1 MKKKE
6 RNTKLQIILILV
18 FVFVVL
24 AAALFFLL
32 DSRKNHNQQQHLQ
45 LITERYQFAYN
56 TIYDQYKQLSTN
68 IYSGLIKRFDIQD
81 VYQKLLSADEEQK
94 NRLRKE
100 LLAKIRPRYE
110 ELQKAAKVRQLH
122 FHLRDNESFLRLHRP
137 EKFGDNL
144 TNVRETVNYVNT
156 EHSPIDGFEE
166 GRIYSGYRF
175 VFPITAA
182 DQTHLGSLEISFG
195 PEALTSSMMQQYLVL
210 SNFFIKEETIKK
222 KVFPDEQHKAYRKS
236 HHKGYF
242 YDKNVL
248 AALKEVSRKKMKEL
262 KPQQNITD
270 AVFANAHSGRAISLY
285 APSIDM
291 VFTTIPVLNPVTHEM
306 IAFLT
311 IRSQSNFFINE
322 IHHFRLIFS
331 LSLLLLIM
339 ILSTFYLQYSKRKI
353 LEANTKQL
361 KKQRQQLLEA
371 QKIANIGHW
380 EYDIGTNHL
389 SWSDQIYR
397 IFGLRPQQFA
407 ATPEAFLERVHPE
420 DRDFVNT
427 SYTDSVKNR
436 QPYDIQN
443 RIITK
448 DGAEKWVRSICTTEY
463 DQAGKPLR
471 SLGIIH
477 DITAQHNALTLL
489 QRERDMF
496 MNGPV
501 VTFTW
506 KNSKN
511 WPVEQISANV
521 LDLLGYSAKDFHDGS
536 VKYAELIHPDDL
548 QRVIDEVANNSVP
561 ENDRFIHEPYRLI
574 NRNGKSV
581 WVLDCTTLV
590 RDSQGKISHYQG
602 YLVDISQTILMKKEI
617 LEAKNRL
624 EFVIDGAKLGTWDW
638 NVVSGDV
645 IFNERWAEI
654 IGYSLE
660 EIEPNLSTWEKIV
673 HPDEAEEIMRILND
687 HLQGRTS
694 VYKSEHRLRH
704 KSGKWIWVLDVGKV
718 FERDAE
724 GNPLRALGI
733 HLDITENK
741 EAAQALLESK
751 EQEYLQRYITAIDD
765 IGLGLCVVD
774 ADYRVRDMNRTVTD
788 WFGDQRGKIC
798 YESLGG
804 LENPSPYCCLNK
816 VIEAGETVRYQSTT
830 ADGRCFDVVAGPLA
844 NPDGSVSKI
853 NIIRDITEQEQAK
866 TELIATNS
874 RLEEAIF
881 IAKNLAKKAEAA
893 NQAKSVFLSNM
904 SHELRTPLNAILGYT
919 QLFAGDASLTL
930 KQQSGIKTIHQAGEH
945 LLMLIND
952 ILDLSKVEAGKMEL
966 IKTEFPLPEFLQGI
980 VDIIRI
986 RARAKELDFFYE
998 PQASLPAVIET
1009 DELRLRQVILNLL
1022 SNAVKFTNSGHCTLR
1037 VQSQPAAASNKA
1049 LLTITIEDSGAGIM
1063 QEMQEKIF
1071 EPFQQTGERLK
1082 YAEGYGLGLAIS
1094 RKLIHLMGGTLQL
1107 VSPINEQ
1114 PEAGEGPGSRFSFA
1128 IKVPVSGDVAIANPE
1143 KRKVTGYTVSG
1154 AKGGSKKILIV
1165 DDNAANRAVLR
1176 DTLEPLGF
1184 VAEEAENGREVL
1196 AACERFQPDAILMD
1210 LRMPEMDG
1218 FIATEQI
1225 KEHQDFAHVP
1235 VIAIT
1240 ASITDMKKLRQ
1251 RCLEYGFSAYFIK
1264 PYPAT
1269 ELLETLADQLH
1280 IELQYAEGSTESSNE
1295 PVILPPPQDILDNLV
1310 KLAQSGDITGVSEQ
1324 SAEIAVMESGKYRA
1338 FAHRIEQLADDLQL
1352 IEIEKFIA
1360 MCKKD

>member
-6 RNTKLQIILILV
+6 SNTKLQIILILV
-18 FVFVVL
+18 FVAL

-45 LITERYQFAYN
+45 LITDRYQFAYN

-68 IYSGLIKRFDIQD
+68 IYSGLVKRFDVQD
-81 VYQKLLSADEEQK
+81 VYKKLLSADEEQK
-94 NRLRKE
+94 NRLREE
-100 LLAKIRPRYE
+100 LFAAIRPRYE
-110 ELQKAAKVRQLH
+110 ELQKAAKVRQLQ
-122 FHLRDNESFLRLHRP
+122 FHLKDNESFLRFHRP

-144 TNVRETVNYVNT
+144 TGIRETVNYVNT
-156 EHSPIDGFEE
+156 EHLPIDGFEG
-166 GRIYSGYRF
+166 GRLYSGYRV

-182 DQTHLGSLEISFG
+182 DKTHLGSLEISFG
-195 PEALTSSMMQQYLVL
+195 PEALTSSMMKQYLVL
-210 SNFFIKEETIKK
+210 SNFFIKEEMIKR
-222 KVFPDEQHKAYRKS
+222 KVFPDELNKTYRKS

-242 YDKNVL
+242 CDKNVL
-248 AALKEVSRKKMKEL
+248 AALKEVSRKEMKGL
-262 KPQQNITD
+262 KPQKNIID
-270 AVFANAHSGRAISLY
+270 AVFANAHSGRPMSLY

-311 IRSQSNFFINE
+311 VRSQSDFFINE

-339 ILSTFYLQYSKRKI
+339 ILVTSYLQDSKRKI

-361 KKQRQQLLEA
+361 EKQRQQLLEA
-371 QKIANIGHW
+371 QKIANLGHW
-380 EYDIGTNHL
+380 EYDIRTNHL
-389 SWSDQIYR
+389 DWSDQIFR
-397 IFGLRPQQFA
+397 IFGLRPRQFA
-407 ATPEAFLERVHPE
+407 ATAEAFLERVHPE

-427 SYTDSVKNR
+427 SYADSVKNH
-436 QPYDIQN
+436 QLYDIQH
-443 RIITK
+443 RIIIT
-448 DGAEKWVRSICTTEY
+448 DGAEKWVREICSTEY
-463 DQAGKPLR
+463 DQDGKPLR
-471 SLGIIH
+471 SLGIVH
-477 DITAQHNALTLL
+477 DITAQHNTLTLL

-506 KNSKN
+506 QNKEN

-521 LDLLGYSAKDFHDGS
+521 LDLLGYSAKKFHDNS
-536 VKYAELIHPDDL
+536 VKYKELIHPDDL
-548 QRVIDEVANNSVP
+548 QRVIDELTDNSGP
-561 ENDRFIHEPYRLI
+561 ENSSFIHEPYRLTH
-574 NRNGKSV
+574 RNGESV

-590 RDSQGKISHYQG
+590 RDSHGGISHYQG
-602 YLVDISQTILMKKEI
+602 YLVDISQTMLMKEEI
-617 LEAKNRL
+617 LETKNRL
-624 EFVIDGAKLGTWDW
+624 ELVIDGARLGTWDW
-638 NVVSGDV
+638 NVVTGD
-645 IFNERWAEI
+645 IILNERWAEI
-654 IGYSLE
+654 VGYSLD
-660 EIEPNLSTWEKIV
+660 EIEPNLSTWEKMV
-673 HPDEAEEIMRILND
+673 HPDEAEEIMRILKD
-687 HLQGRTS
+687 HLQGRTP
-694 VYKSEHRLRH
+694 VYKTEYRLRH
-704 KSGKWIWVLDVGKV
+704 KSGKWVWVLDVGKV

-724 GNPLRALGI
+724 GNPLRAVGI

-741 EAAQALLESK
+741 EAEQALLESK
-751 EQEYLQRYITAIDD
+751 EQEYLQRYLTAIDD

-804 LENPSPYCCLNK
+804 LEKPVPYCCLKK
-816 VIEAGETVRYQSTT
+816 VIEAGKTVRYQSTT
-830 ADGRCFDVVAGPLA
+830 ADGRCFDVVAGPIA
-844 NPDGSVSKI
+844 NPDGGMSKI
-853 NIIRDITEQEQAK
+853 NIIRDITAQEQAK
-866 TELIATNS
+866 TALLTTNS
-874 RLEEAIF
+874 RLEEAIS
-881 IAKNLAKKAEAA
+881 IAKNMAEKAEAA

-919 QLFAGDASLTL
+919 QLFAGDTSLTL

-952 ILDLSKVEAGKMEL
+952 ILDLSKIEAGKMEL
-966 IKTEFPLPEFLQGI
+966 VKTEFRLPEFLQGI

-998 PQASLPAVIET
+998 PETSFPAVIET
-1009 DELRLRQVILNLL
+1009 DELRLRQVILNLI

-1037 VQSQPAAASNKA
+1037 VQSRPAATNRA
-1049 LLTITIEDSGAGIM
+1049 LLTVAIEDSGVGIAPK
-1063 QEMQEKIF
+1063 MQEKIF

-1128 IKVPVSGDVAIANPE
+1128 IEVMVSGDVAIADPE
-1143 KRKVTGYTVSG
+1143 ERKVTGYTVSG
-1154 AKGGSKKILIV
+1154 EKGGPKKILIV
-1165 DDNAANRAVLR
+1165 DDNASNRAVLR

-1184 VAEEAENGREVL
+1184 VTEEAENGSEVL

-1218 FIATEQI
+1218 FTATEQV
-1225 KEHQDFAHVP
+1225 KGHQNFAHVP

-1251 RCLEYGFSAYFIK
+1251 RCRKYGFSGYLTK
-1264 PYPAT
+1264 PYSAT
-1269 ELLETLADQLH
+1269 ELLKTLADQLH
-1280 IELQYAEGSTESSNE
+1280 IELQYTEGTTESLNE
-1295 PVILPPPQDILDNLV
+1295 PVILPPPRDILDNLV

-1324 SAEIAVMESGKYRA
+1324 SAEILMMESGKYRA

-1360 MCKKD
+1360 MYR